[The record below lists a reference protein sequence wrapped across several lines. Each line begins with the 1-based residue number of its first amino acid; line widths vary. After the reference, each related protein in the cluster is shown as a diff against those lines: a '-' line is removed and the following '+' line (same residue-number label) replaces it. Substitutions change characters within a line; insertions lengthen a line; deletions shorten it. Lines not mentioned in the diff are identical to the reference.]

1 MKRQKNGKE
10 RLMETKVNKSKVE
23 NKDTNKNSGNTEN
36 KRLNVPQVKLTSKIC
51 KEL

>member
-36 KRLNVPQVKLTSKIC
+36 KRKEETRILNKLN
-51 KEL
+51 LN